1 MMKRSLIL
9 AAAVFVA
16 AFAAWRFSPEKRV
29 AIEKRPVSGMPAAP
43 VEKPSAPL
51 AASEPAPEHAHARK
65 KASVA
70 KKGLKP
76 TLKIGKL
83 VIEEDEA
90 TKAIKTPDLFS
101 RSLVSKDKSNVNLDL
116 GGKLPWPLPDSPWM
130 QKSRDLGFHVGLDY
144 RLNENFELT
153 GIAGVSVPAGTDA
166 YSIKPNVEQI
176 GVRANFRF

>member
-1 MMKRSLIL
+1 MKRSLIF
-9 AAAVFVA
+9 AAAVFIA
-16 AFAAWRFSPEKRV
+16 AFAAWRFSPEK
-29 AIEKRPVSGMPAAP
+29 AIKKPVLSRMPAAP
-43 VEKPSAPL
+43 VEKPAAPL
-51 AASEPAPEHAHARK
+51 AASAPAPEQAPARK

-70 KKGLKP
+70 KTVAKP
-76 TLKIGKL
+76 PLKIGKL

-90 TKAIKTPDLFS
+90 AKSPRKPDLFS
-101 RSLVSKDKSNVNLDL
+101 STLVSKDRPNVNLDL
-116 GGKLPWPLPDSPWM
+116 GGRLPWPLPDSPWM

-176 GVRANFRF
+176 GVRARIRF